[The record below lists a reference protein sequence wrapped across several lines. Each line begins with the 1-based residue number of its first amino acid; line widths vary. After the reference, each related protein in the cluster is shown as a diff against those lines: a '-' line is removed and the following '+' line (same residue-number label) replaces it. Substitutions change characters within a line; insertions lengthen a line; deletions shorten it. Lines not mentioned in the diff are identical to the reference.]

1 MGIVSSI
8 PQINSKLKFVTS
20 FLHNPKLKENKTIL
34 AIWLVTAAI
43 TVIAKLIIGKFNNYK
58 IFEGVYNHAIHGL
71 TLYGPYPEEY
81 GDVNLYGIIFSF
93 IISPFAIL
101 PQWLGM
107 VLWVMANTALL
118 FYAIQ
123 QLPLSKNQKAII
135 CWTAYIELI
144 TAQLVQQFNISVA
157 AFILLAF
164 AFIEKKKDFWAAFVI
179 LLGTFVK
186 IYSIVGLAFFFFS
199 KHKIK
204 LLLSCLFWT
213 ILLFIFPIPFFG
225 LEYTISQYQDWFIAI
240 TEKNSHNMFAISQNV
255 SLLGLVRRVSGNPD
269 YSDLW
274 LIVPGLILFF
284 IPYLRIRQYKSLSFR
299 FLLLANVLLFT
310 VLFSSGSEA
319 SSYVTA
325 MLGVGIWYVNSPA
338 SNKKL
343 NYWLLILTIIVV
355 AISTTELT
363 PPFFRRAIVH
373 PYVVKSWFCIL
384 VWLKICYEMI
394 FLTFDQKSLN
404 HD

>member
-1 MGIVSSI
+1 MGIVSSR

-93 IISPFAIL
+93 IFTFCHSPPVVGNGIMGNGQYSPAIL
-101 PQWLGM
+101 RH
-107 VLWVMANTALL
+107 TATAPVKKSKSDNMLDCL
-118 FYAIQ
+118 YRIDNSPVSPAIQ
-123 QLPLSKNQKAII
+123 YICRCLYPVGFCFYRKEKRFLGSICHIARYICKNI
-135 CWTAYIELI
+135 
-144 TAQLVQQFNISVA
+144 F
-157 AFILLAF
+157 
-164 AFIEKKKDFWAAFVI
+164 
-179 LLGTFVK
+179 
-186 IYSIVGLAFFFFS
+186 IVGLAFFFFS

-204 LLLSCLFWT
+204 FLLSCLFWT

-363 PPFFRRAIVH
+363 PPF
-373 PYVVKSWFCIL
+373 SEGL
-384 VWLKICYEMI
+384 
-394 FLTFDQKSLN
+394 
-404 HD
+404 